1 MPLQCSNTAKLDLEH
16 GWTGV
21 VVDWCGDT
29 VVEPGQK
36 RPRAVEVNRALLTSP
51 TFLATQTFLDTSDR
65 AVASCLTG
73 TKGMVV

>member
-1 MPLQCSNTAKLDLEH
+1 MARKV
-16 GWTGV
+16 G
-21 VVDWCGDT
+21 
-29 VVEPGQK
+29 
-36 RPRAVEVNRALLTSP
+36 EVNRALLTSP